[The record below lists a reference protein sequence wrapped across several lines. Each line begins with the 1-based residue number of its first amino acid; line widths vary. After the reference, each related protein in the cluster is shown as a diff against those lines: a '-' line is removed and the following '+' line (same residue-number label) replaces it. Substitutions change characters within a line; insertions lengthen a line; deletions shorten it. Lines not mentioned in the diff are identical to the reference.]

1 MIVPRE
7 IKVAQSLE
15 NHQNWLKLIS
25 KQMNKGLQTKCWM
38 LLARK
43 VSKMQWIAIKD
54 FMQTKTMLQRI
65 VTRMITTIGMDMV
78 MVMEL
83 TMATDITMVMATTI
97 IITLLL

>member
-1 MIVPRE
+1 
-7 IKVAQSLE
+7 
-15 NHQNWLKLIS
+15 
-25 KQMNKGLQTKCWM
+25 
-38 LLARK
+38 
-43 VSKMQWIAIKD
+43 
-54 FMQTKTMLQRI
+54 MLQRI